1 MQYLANTRF
10 YSNNNYNNLARD
22 NSLVKMDKQGSS
34 SPLYHYLFCV
44 PEHCFCRIFLLY
56 FVVFYLDIQIVY
68 LFSVEY
74 HFHIFISKYLS
85 IWEIRLNVH
94 SCCGVKRSI

>member
-34 SPLYHYLFCV
+34 SPLYH
-44 PEHCFCRIFLLY
+44 
-56 FVVFYLDIQIVY
+56 
-68 LFSVEY
+68 
-74 HFHIFISKYLS
+74 
-85 IWEIRLNVH
+85 
-94 SCCGVKRSI
+94 